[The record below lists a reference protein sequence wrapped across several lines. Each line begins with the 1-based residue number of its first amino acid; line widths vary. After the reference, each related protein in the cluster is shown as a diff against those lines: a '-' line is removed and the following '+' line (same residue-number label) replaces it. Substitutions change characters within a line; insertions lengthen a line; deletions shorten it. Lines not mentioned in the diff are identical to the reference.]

1 MSTYI
6 SECIPKFNMNI
17 SKKSKSFAANLCVSA
32 ALVFSAPFSLAAGN
46 SGSDLDID
54 SLLTLV
60 KQGQSRDNREFKTRM
75 QRFNA
80 DKNQQQNLLQ
90 QAENKR
96 LSLEQES
103 ELKESQFAENET
115 EITDGQERLTN
126 RLGSLKELFGV
137 LQQVAGDSKG
147 IFEGSLITS
156 ELNSTPAIEDRQVF
170 LDDLIK
176 TAGSS
181 SQLPSIEELEQLWF
195 EMQREMT
202 LSGKVSSY
210 QADVVLPTGDTV
222 KKQVVR
228 LGSFNAVSDG
238 NYLTFDLETQKLV
251 ELAEQPG
258 SRYNGPAADLE
269 ASTKM
274 EGEGNASQSNFTG
287 FWIDPS
293 RGQLLKIMGQSA
305 GLSERIDQGGVVGYI
320 ILCLAIIGVLLA
332 IWRMIKLTAET
343 ARMKKQMNSE
353 SINEDNS
360 LGRIMKV
367 YQKNGDADVETL
379 ELHLSE
385 AISSEIPSLTRG
397 INWIKIISVVAPLLG
412 LLGTVTGMIDVF
424 ETMSL
429 FGTGDPK
436 LMAGGISQA
445 LITTVLGLV
454 AAIPCVFLHTM
465 TNNRSRALITILEER
480 ATGILARKSEQLSL
494 AKA

>member
-1 MSTYI
+1 MTALFS
-6 SECIPKFNMNI
+6 KQFNK
-17 SKKSKSFAANLCVSA
+17 SKKIA
-32 ALVFSAPFSLAAGN
+32 LAAVVAMTAGL
-46 SGSDLDID
+46 SSFTPVHAEDIDVD
-54 SLLTLV
+54 SLLNLV
-60 KQGQSRDNREFKTRM
+60 KQGQARDDSEFDSRM

-80 DKNQQQNLLQ
+80 DKQQQQVLLQ
-90 QAENKR
+90 DAKDQRA
-96 LSLEQES
+96 SLENES
-103 ELKESQFAENET
+103 EVKEASFAKNET
-115 EITDGQERLTN
+115 EISAAQERLTN

-147 IFEGSLITS
+147 IFEGSLISS
-156 ELNSTPAIEDRQVF
+156 ELNEQAETAGREQF
-170 LDDLIK
+170 LSDLIK

-181 SQLPSIEELEQLWF
+181 SKLPSIEELEQLWF

-228 LGSFNAVSDG
+228 LGSFNAISDG
-238 NYLTFDLETQKLV
+238 NYLTYDLEAQKLV
-251 ELAEQPG
+251 ELASQPG

-269 ASTKM
+269 ASQPSLDQT
-274 EGEGNASQSNFTG
+274 NFNG

-305 GLSERIDQGGVVGYI
+305 GLGERIDQGGVVGYI
-320 ILCLAIIGVLLA
+320 ILSLAVIGVLLA
-332 IWRMIKLTAET
+332 IWRMIKLSAET
-343 ARMKKQMNSE
+343 TRMKKQIDNE
-353 SINEDNS
+353 QANEDNS

-367 YQKNGDADVETL
+367 YQNNSGTDVETL

-480 ATGILARKSEQLSL
+480 ATGILARKSEQLSV

>member
-1 MSTYI
+1 MTAL
-6 SECIPKFNMNI
+6 I
-17 SKKSKSFAANLCVSA
+17 SKKRFQVNTLIKVKKLAFGIAIGLGASLT
-32 ALVFSAPFSLAAGN
+32 LIAPSHAEN
-46 SGSDLDID
+46 IDVD
-54 SLLTLV
+54 SLLNLV
-60 KQGQSRDNREFKTRM
+60 KQGQARDDSEFKSRM
-75 QRFNA
+75 QRFNT
-80 DKNQQQNLLQ
+80 DKQQQQNMLQ
-90 QAENKR
+90 EAKDQRTA
-96 LSLEQES
+96 LES
-103 ELKESQFAENET
+103 DSATKEAAFANNET
-115 EITDGQERLTN
+115 DITAAQERLTN

-156 ELNSTPAIEDRQVF
+156 ELNEDPTTAGREQF
-170 LDDLIK
+170 LDELIS

-181 SQLPSIEELEQLWF
+181 SKLPSIEELEQLWF

-228 LGSFNAVSDG
+228 LGSFNAISEG
-238 NYLTFDLETQKLV
+238 QYLTFDYESQKLV
-251 ELAEQPG
+251 ELASQPG
-258 SRYNGPAADLE
+258 SRYNGPASDLE
-269 ASTKM
+269 SAQPSTT
-274 EGEGNASQSNFTG
+274 ETNFSG

-305 GLSERIDQGGVVGYI
+305 GLGERIDQGGVVGYI
-320 ILCLAIIGVLLA
+320 ILSLAIIGVLLA

-343 ARMKKQMNSE
+343 ARIKKQMNSD
-353 SINEDNS
+353 SANNDNA
-360 LGRIMKV
+360 LGRIMTV
-367 YQKNGDADVETL
+367 YQNNGNTDVETL

>member
-1 MSTYI
+1 
-6 SECIPKFNMNI
+6 MNI
-17 SKKSKSFAANLCVSA
+17 SKKAKSLVVSLCVSA
-32 ALVFSAPFSLAAGN
+32 ALVCTSPLSFAADDLRGGTGN
-46 SGSDLDID
+46 LDID
-54 SLLTLV
+54 SLLNLV
-60 KQGQSRDNREFKTRM
+60 KQGQSRDNSEFNTRM
-75 QRFNA
+75 KRFNA
-80 DKNQQQNLLQ
+80 DKQQQQHLLNK
-90 QAENKR
+90 AENQR

-103 ELKESQFAENET
+103 EQKEGQFAINET
-115 EITDGQERLTN
+115 DITNGQERLTN

-147 IFEGSLITS
+147 IFETSLITS
-156 ELNSTPAIEDRQVF
+156 ELNANPAISDRQIF

-181 SQLPSIEELEQLWF
+181 SQLPSIKELEQLWF

-228 LGSFNAVSDG
+228 LGSFNAISDG
-238 NYLTFDLETQKLV
+238 NYLTFDLESQKLV
-251 ELAEQPG
+251 ELADQPG

-269 ASTKM
+269 AAQAID
-274 EGEGNASQSNFTG
+274 GQSNFSG

-320 ILCLAIIGVLLA
+320 ILSLAIIGVLLA
-332 IWRMIKLTAET
+332 IWRMIELTTET
-343 ARMKKQMNSE
+343 ARMKKQMNSDE
-353 SINEDNS
+353 INEDNS

-385 AISSEIPSLTRG
+385 AISAEVPSLTRG

>member
-1 MSTYI
+1 
-6 SECIPKFNMNI
+6 
-17 SKKSKSFAANLCVSA
+17 
-32 ALVFSAPFSLAAGN
+32 
-46 SGSDLDID
+46 
-54 SLLTLV
+54 
-60 KQGQSRDNREFKTRM
+60 
-75 QRFNA
+75 
-80 DKNQQQNLLQ
+80 
-90 QAENKR
+90 
-96 LSLEQES
+96 
-103 ELKESQFAENET
+103 
-115 EITDGQERLTN
+115 
-126 RLGSLKELFGV
+126 
-137 LQQVAGDSKG
+137 
-147 IFEGSLITS
+147 
-156 ELNSTPAIEDRQVF
+156 
-170 LDDLIK
+170 
-176 TAGSS
+176 
-181 SQLPSIEELEQLWF
+181 
-195 EMQREMT
+195 MQREMT
-202 LSGKVSSY
+202 MSGKVSSY
-210 QADVVLPTGDTV
+210 QADVILPTGDTV

-228 LGSFNAVSDG
+228 LGSFNAIADG
-238 NYLTFDLETQKLV
+238 NYLTFDLESQKLV
-251 ELAEQPG
+251 ELAAQPG
-258 SRYNGPAADLE
+258 NRYNGPAADLE
-269 ASTKM
+269 SAELQKGTT
-274 EGEGNASQSNFTG
+274 NFTG

-305 GLSERIDQGGVVGYI
+305 GLGERIDQGGVVGYI
-320 ILCLAIIGVLLA
+320 ILSLAVIGVLLA

-343 ARMKKQMNSE
+343 ARMKKQMNSD
-353 SINEDNS
+353 SANDDNS

-385 AISSEIPSLTRG
+385 AISSEVPSLTRG

>member
-1 MSTYI
+1 MTVLF
-6 SECIPKFNMNI
+6 SEKLYK
-17 SKKSKSFAANLCVSA
+17 SKKLAFASV
-32 ALVFSAPFSLAAGN
+32 LAVTTIFAFTARVQAQTQ
-46 SGSDLDID
+46 DIDVD
-54 SLLTLV
+54 SLLNLV
-60 KQGQSRDNREFKTRM
+60 KQGQARDDSEFDLRM
-75 QRFNA
+75 QRFNS
-80 DKNQQQNLLQ
+80 DKQHQQVLLQ
-90 QAENKR
+90 KAKEQRNFLEN
-96 LSLEQES
+96 ES
-103 ELKESQFAENET
+103 EAKEADFAKNET
-115 EITDGQERLTN
+115 EISAAQERLTN

-147 IFEGSLITS
+147 IFEGSLISS
-156 ELNSTPAIEDRQVF
+156 ELNEQAETAGREKF
-170 LDDLIK
+170 LSDLIK

-181 SQLPSIEELEQLWF
+181 SKLPSIEELERLWF

-228 LGSFNAVSDG
+228 LGSFNAISDG
-238 NYLTFDLETQKLV
+238 NYLTYDLEAQKLV
-251 ELAEQPG
+251 ELASQPG
-258 SRYNGPAADLE
+258 SRYNDPAADLE
-269 ASTKM
+269 ASQPSLDQT
-274 EGEGNASQSNFTG
+274 NFNG

-305 GLSERIDQGGVVGYI
+305 GLGERIDQGGVVGYI
-320 ILCLAIIGVLLA
+320 ILALAVSGVLLA
-332 IWRMIKLTAET
+332 IWRMIKLSAET
-343 ARMKKQMNSE
+343 TRIQKQIDNAVKYE
-353 SINEDNS
+353 GANEDNS

-367 YQKNGDADVETL
+367 YQDNSDADVETL

-480 ATGILARKSEQLSL
+480 ATGILARKSEQLSV

>member
-1 MSTYI
+1 MSKYN
-6 SECIPKFNMNI
+6 SQFNMNI
-17 SKKSKSFAANLCVSA
+17 SKKTKNLIVNLCVSA
-32 ALVFSAPFSLAAGN
+32 ALVCTAPLSLAVEN
-46 SGSDLDID
+46 SKDLDID
-54 SLLTLV
+54 SLLSLV
-60 KQGQSRDNREFKTRM
+60 KEGQSRDNREFNSRM

-80 DKNQQQNLLQ
+80 DKNQQENLLKK
-90 QAENKR
+90 AEAQR
-96 LSLEQES
+96 LSLEKES
-103 ELKESQFAENET
+103 EQKEGEFAKNEI
-115 EITDGQERLTN
+115 EISDGQERLTN

-156 ELNSTPAIEDRQVF
+156 ELNSNPAIEDRQVF
-170 LDDLIK
+170 LNDLIK

-228 LGSFNAVSDG
+228 LGSFNAISDG

-251 ELAEQPG
+251 ELAAQPG

-269 ASTKM
+269 ASSTI
-274 EGEGNASQSNFTG
+274 EGQSNFTG
-287 FWIDPS
+287 FWVDPS

-320 ILCLAIIGVLLA
+320 ILSLAIIGVLLA

>member
-1 MSTYI
+1 MKTLSTFNAFNKVKKI
-6 SECIPKFNMNI
+6 ALSLCITLT
-17 SKKSKSFAANLCVSA
+17 ASA
-32 ALVFSAPFSLAAGN
+32 ALTIPAHANQNIDV
-46 SGSDLDID
+46 D
-54 SLLTLV
+54 SLLNLV
-60 KQGQSRDNREFKTRM
+60 KQGQARDDSEFNSRI
-75 QRFNA
+75 QRFNTN
-80 DKNQQQNLLQ
+80 KQQQQLMLQ
-90 QAENKR
+90 QAKDQRLTLEND
-96 LSLEQES
+96 S
-103 ELKESQFAENET
+103 ETKEAAFAVNET
-115 EITDGQERLTN
+115 SITDAQERLTN

-147 IFEGSLITS
+147 IFEGSLISS
-156 ELNSTPAIEDRQVF
+156 ELNENSATAGREIF
-170 LDDLIK
+170 LADLIK

-181 SQLPSIEELEQLWF
+181 SKLPSIEELEQLWF

-228 LGSFNAVSDG
+228 LGSFNAVADG
-238 NYLTFDLETQKLV
+238 NYLTFDLESQKLI
-251 ELAEQPG
+251 ELAAQPG
-258 SRYNGPAADLE
+258 NRYNGPAADLE
-269 ASTKM
+269 SAESTQ
-274 EGEGNASQSNFTG
+274 GTTNFTG

-305 GLSERIDQGGVVGYI
+305 GLGERIDQGGIVGYI
-320 ILCLAIIGVLLA
+320 ILSLAVIGVLLA

-343 ARMKKQMNSE
+343 ARMKKQMSSDNASD
-353 SINEDNS
+353 DNS

-385 AISSEIPSLTRG
+385 AISSEVPSLTRG

>member
-1 MSTYI
+1 MTALIFKKLSQVKKLAFAMVLGI
-6 SECIPKFNMNI
+6 SA
-17 SKKSKSFAANLCVSA
+17 SLTLVNLSYAESIDV
-32 ALVFSAPFSLAAGN
+32 
-46 SGSDLDID
+46 D
-54 SLLTLV
+54 SLLNLV
-60 KQGQSRDNREFKTRM
+60 KQGQARDDSEFRTRM
-75 QRFNA
+75 QRFNS
-80 DKNQQQNLLQ
+80 DKQQQQIMLQ
-90 QAENKR
+90 EAKDQR
-96 LSLEQES
+96 TSLEKDSAAKEAAFATNES
-103 ELKESQFAENET
+103 N
-115 EITDGQERLTN
+115 ITDAQERLTN

-156 ELNSTPAIEDRQVF
+156 ELNENPATAGREQF
-170 LDDLIK
+170 LDELIA

-181 SQLPSIEELEQLWF
+181 SKLPSIEELEQLWF

-228 LGSFNAVSDG
+228 LGSFNAISQG
-238 NYLTFDLETQKLV
+238 QYLTFDYESQKLV
-251 ELAEQPG
+251 ELASQPG
-258 SRYNGPAADLE
+258 RRYNGPASDLE
-269 ASTKM
+269 SA
-274 EGEGNASQSNFTG
+274 QSSATETNFSG

-305 GLSERIDQGGVVGYI
+305 GLGERIDQGGVVGYI
-320 ILCLAIIGVLLA
+320 ILSLAVIGVLLA

-343 ARMKKQMNSE
+343 ARMKKQMNNASGYE
-353 SINEDNS
+353 NANNDNA
-360 LGRIMKV
+360 LGRIMTV
-367 YQKNGDADVETL
+367 YQDNSHTDVETL

-397 INWIKIISVVAPLLG
+397 INWIKIISMVAPLLG

-445 LITTVLGLV
+445 LVTTVLGLV

>member
-1 MSTYI
+1 MT
-6 SECIPKFNMNI
+6 MLI
-17 SKKSKSFAANLCVSA
+17 SKLKTIAISTSFCCLASIGMIQSSTAAQ
-32 ALVFSAPFSLAAGN
+32 ALEKTN
-46 SGSDLDID
+46 NLDID
-54 SLLTLV
+54 SLLELV
-60 KQGQSRDNREFKTRM
+60 KQGQAKDNSEFSARM
-75 QRFNA
+75 KRFQS
-80 DKNQQQNLLQ
+80 DKHQQDALLQ
-90 QAENKR
+90 ETKDERTA
-96 LSLEQES
+96 LEKES
-103 ELKESQFAENET
+103 ETKEALFASNESD
-115 EITDGQERLTN
+115 ITVAQERLTN

-147 IFEGSLITS
+147 IFEGSLISS
-156 ELNSTPAIEDRQVF
+156 ELNENPEASGREEF
-170 LDDLIK
+170 LGDLIK

-181 SQLPSIEELEQLWF
+181 SKLPSIEELEQLWF

-202 LSGKVSSY
+202 LSGKISSY

-222 KKQVVR
+222 KKEVVR
-228 LGSFNAVSDG
+228 LGSFNAVADG
-238 NYLTFDLETQKLV
+238 NYLTYDLETQKLI
-251 ELAEQPG
+251 ELASQPG
-258 SRYNGPAADLE
+258 GRYNGPAKELE
-269 ASTKM
+269 AKTSVV
-274 EGEGNASQSNFTG
+274 EGSADATNFTG
-287 FWIDPS
+287 FWVDPS
-293 RGQLLKIMGQSA
+293 RGQLLKIKGQSA
-305 GLSERIDQGGVVGYI
+305 GLGERIDQGGIVGYI
-320 ILCLAIIGVLLA
+320 ILALAVIGVLLA

-343 ARMKKQMNSE
+343 KRMKKQ
-353 SINEDNS
+353 ITNETASDDNS

-385 AISSEIPSLTRG
+385 AISAEIPSLTRG

-494 AKA
+494 SKA

>member
-1 MSTYI
+1 
-6 SECIPKFNMNI
+6 
-17 SKKSKSFAANLCVSA
+17 
-32 ALVFSAPFSLAAGN
+32 
-46 SGSDLDID
+46 
-54 SLLTLV
+54 
-60 KQGQSRDNREFKTRM
+60 M
-75 QRFNA
+75 QRFNS
-80 DKNQQQNLLQ
+80 DKNQQQNMLQ
-90 QAENKR
+90 QAKDQR
-96 LSLEQES
+96 RSLEEDS
-103 ELKESQFAENET
+103 VTKEAKFATNET
-115 EITDGQERLTN
+115 DIIAAQERLTN

-156 ELNSTPAIEDRQVF
+156 ELNESSVTAGREKF
-170 LDDLIK
+170 LDELIT

-181 SQLPSIEELEQLWF
+181 SKLPSIEELEQLWF

-228 LGSFNAVSDG
+228 LGSFNAISEG
-238 NYLTFDLETQKLV
+238 QYLTFDYESQKLV
-251 ELAEQPG
+251 ELASQPG
-258 SRYNGPAADLE
+258 SRYNNLALDLE
-269 ASTKM
+269 SLQSSTT
-274 EGEGNASQSNFTG
+274 ETNFSG

-305 GLSERIDQGGVVGYI
+305 DLGERIDQGGVVGYI
-320 ILCLAIIGVLLA
+320 ILSLAIIGVLLA

-343 ARMKKQMNSE
+343 VRIKKQMNSDDA
-353 SINEDNS
+353 NDDNA

-367 YQKNGDADVETL
+367 YQNNGNADVETL

-385 AISSEIPSLTRG
+385 AISSEIPNLTRG

>member
-6 SECIPKFNMNI
+6 SECIPQFNMNI
-17 SKKSKSFAANLCVSA
+17 SKKVKSLAVSLCVSA
-32 ALVFSAPFSLAAGN
+32 ALACTAPLSFAADDLRDGTA
-46 SGSDLDID
+46 SLDID
-54 SLLTLV
+54 SLLNLV
-60 KQGQSRDNREFKTRM
+60 KQGQSRDNSEFNTRM
-75 QRFNA
+75 KRFNA
-80 DKNQQQNLLQ
+80 DKQQQQHLLHK
-90 QAENKR
+90 AENQR

-103 ELKESQFAENET
+103 EQKEGQFAINET
-115 EITDGQERLTN
+115 DITNGQERLTN

-147 IFEGSLITS
+147 IFETSLITS
-156 ELNSTPAIEDRQVF
+156 ELNANPAIADRQIF

-181 SQLPSIEELEQLWF
+181 SQLPSIKELEQLWF

-228 LGSFNAVSDG
+228 LGSFNAISDG
-238 NYLTFDLETQKLV
+238 NYLTFDLESQKLV
-251 ELAEQPG
+251 ELADQPG

-269 ASTKM
+269 AAQSID
-274 EGEGNASQSNFTG
+274 GQSNFSG

-320 ILCLAIIGVLLA
+320 ILSLAIIGVLLA
-332 IWRMIKLTAET
+332 IWRMIELTIET
-343 ARMKKQMNSE
+343 ARMKKQMNSDE
-353 SINEDNS
+353 INEDNS

-367 YQKNGDADVETL
+367 YQQNGDADVETL

-385 AISSEIPSLTRG
+385 AISAEVPSLTRG

>member
-1 MSTYI
+1 MKSLSMESLSSFNAMNKAKKI
-6 SECIPKFNMNI
+6 ALSLCIG
-17 SKKSKSFAANLCVSA
+17 
-32 ALVFSAPFSLAAGN
+32 LAASVTLAVPAHAN
-46 SGSDLDID
+46 QDIDLD
-54 SLLTLV
+54 SLLNLV
-60 KQGQSRDNREFKTRM
+60 KQGQARDDSEFNSRI
-75 QRFNA
+75 QRFNT
-80 DKNQQQNLLQ
+80 DKQQQQAMLQ
-90 QAENKR
+90 QAKDQR
-96 LSLEQES
+96 FSLESES
-103 ELKESQFAENET
+103 ETKEASFATNET
-115 EITDGQERLTN
+115 DISTAQERLTN

-156 ELNSTPAIEDRQVF
+156 ELNENTATAGREVF
-170 LDDLIK
+170 LGELIK

-181 SQLPSIEELEQLWF
+181 SKLPSIEELEQLWF

-202 LSGKVSSY
+202 MSGKISSY

-228 LGSFNAVSDG
+228 LGSFNAVADG
-238 NYLTFDLETQKLV
+238 NYLTFDLESQKLV
-251 ELAEQPG
+251 ELAAQPG
-258 SRYNGPAADLE
+258 NRYNGPAADLE
-269 ASTKM
+269 SAELTA
-274 EGEGNASQSNFTG
+274 GTTNFTG

-305 GLSERIDQGGVVGYI
+305 GLGERIDQGGVVGYI
-320 ILCLAIIGVLLA
+320 ILSLAVIGVLLA

-343 ARMKKQMNSE
+343 ARMKKQMKTDAAND
-353 SINEDNS
+353 DNS

-367 YQKNGDADVETL
+367 YQKNGDTDVETL

-385 AISSEIPSLTRG
+385 AISSEVPSLTRG

-445 LITTVLGLV
+445 LVTTVLGLV